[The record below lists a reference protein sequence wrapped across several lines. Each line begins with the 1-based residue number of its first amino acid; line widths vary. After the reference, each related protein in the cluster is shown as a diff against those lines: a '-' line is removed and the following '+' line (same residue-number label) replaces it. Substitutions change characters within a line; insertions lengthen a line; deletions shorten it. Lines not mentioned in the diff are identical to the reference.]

1 MTKAEFLKQAQEK
14 YKNTINKNWVAEMNF
29 IYSPNLILRVWFDH
43 TANNHKGAF
52 MHRWC
57 TVENIGDETI
67 FNKFDE
73 FLCEE
78 REDFPLILIAL
89 KKALKK
95 NPTGMI
101 DHVEYKR
108 DSNGLKARHCITPI
122 ENFEYTFTVKDFCEQ
137 IGIEN

>member
-57 TVENIGDETI
+57 TVEAVGNEAV

-73 FLCEE
+73 FLCEDSE
-78 REDFPLILIAL
+78 NFPLILSAL

-95 NPTGMI
+95 DKSKMI
-101 DHVEYKR
+101 DHIEYKK
-108 DSNGLKARHCITPI
+108 GETITPT
-122 ENFEYTFTVKDFCEQ
+122 ETYEFAFTVEAFCKEV
-137 IGIEN
+137 GIEI